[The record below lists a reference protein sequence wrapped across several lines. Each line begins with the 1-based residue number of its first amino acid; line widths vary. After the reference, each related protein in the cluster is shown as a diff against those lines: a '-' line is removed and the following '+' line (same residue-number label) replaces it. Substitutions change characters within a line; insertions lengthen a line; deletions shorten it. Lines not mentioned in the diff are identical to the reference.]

1 MAPVEG
7 TVKPAVFDYQDPATV
22 GEVLGLLSAARSDA
36 ALLAGG
42 QSLMPLLN
50 MRRVRPR
57 VLIDLNRVQELDEVS
72 VAPES
77 VTIGATARLA
87 TLARDPEAAAALPA
101 LPRVISFVA
110 HPQIRTRTTIGGSL
124 SYADP
129 AAELPALAVALG
141 ATMHLRST
149 AGPRA
154 VPAEK
159 FFEAAY
165 TTARRPDEL
174 LTHVEFPRHTGL
186 AVRYD
191 EIARAGDFPFVGLCL
206 GLRLADGEVIDARA
220 ATAGAADRPVR
231 LAALERSLIGRS
243 PGAASDDAARAASDE
258 VDPRTDQHATGDY
271 RRGALRALVRRL
283 LSEF

>member
-1 MAPVEG
+1 
-7 TVKPAVFDYQDPATV
+7 VKPPVFDYQDPATID
-22 GEVLGLLSAARSDA
+22 EVLDLLSASRGDVS
-36 ALLAGG
+36 LLAGG

-57 VLIDLNRVQELDEVS
+57 LLIDLNRVEGLDQVS
-72 VAPES
+72 VTPES

-87 TLARDPEAAAALPA
+87 WLGRDPEVAAALPA

-141 ATMHLRST
+141 ATMHLRSA
-149 AGPRA
+149 AGSRA
-154 VPAEK
+154 VPAEE
-159 FFEAAY
+159 FFETAF

-174 LTHVEFPRHTGL
+174 LTHVEFPRHSGL
-186 AVRYD
+186 TVRYD

-206 GLRLADGEVIDARA
+206 GLRLADGEVLEARA
-220 ATAGAADRPVR
+220 AAAGAADRPVR
-231 LAALERSLIGRS
+231 LAALERSLVGRA
-243 PGAASDDAARAASDE
+243 PGAAADDAALAASDE
-258 VDPRTDQHATGDY
+258 VDPLTDQHATGEY

-283 LSEF
+283 LGEF

>member
-1 MAPVEG
+1 M
-7 TVKPAVFDYQDPATV
+7 KPPVFDYQDPATID
-22 GEVLGLLSAARSDA
+22 EVLGLLSVTRADA

-57 VLIDLNRVQELDEVS
+57 VLIDLNRVAGLDEVS
-72 VAPES
+72 VTPES

-87 TLARDPEAAAALPA
+87 RLAGNPELAAALPA
-101 LPRVISFVA
+101 LPLVISFVA

-141 ATMHLRST
+141 ATMRLRSS
-149 AGPRA
+149 AGTRA
-154 VPAEK
+154 VPAEE
-159 FFEAAY
+159 FFQGAF
-165 TTARRPDEL
+165 TTARRADEL
-174 LTHVEFPRHTGL
+174 LTQVEFPRHPGL
-186 AVRYD
+186 VLRYD

-206 GLRLADGEVIDARA
+206 GLRLAGGEVIEARA
-220 ATAGAADRPVR
+220 AAAGAADRPAR
-231 LAALERSLIGRS
+231 LTALEQALIGR
-243 PGAASDDAARAASDE
+243 PPADAADDAARAASDE
-258 VDPRTDQHATGDY
+258 VDALADQHATGEY
-271 RRGALRALVRRL
+271 RRGALRALVRQL

>member
-1 MAPVEG
+1 MPPVEE
-7 TVKPAVFDYQDPATV
+7 TVKPPVFDYQDPATID
-22 GEVLGLLSAARSDA
+22 EVLGLLAVARADA

-57 VLIDLNRVQELDEVS
+57 VLIDLNRVAGLDEVS
-72 VAPES
+72 VTPES

-87 TLARDPEAAAALPA
+87 GLARNPEVAVALPV

-141 ATMHLRST
+141 ATLHLRSS
-149 AGPRA
+149 AGTRA
-154 VPAEK
+154 VPAEQ
-159 FFEAAY
+159 FFKTAY

-174 LTHVEFPRHTGL
+174 LTHVEFRPLPGL
-186 AVRYD
+186 IVRYD

-206 GLRLADGEVIDARA
+206 GLRMADGEVTEARA
-220 ATAGAADRPVR
+220 AAAGAADRPVR
-231 LAALERSLIGRS
+231 LTALERSLMAGGQRRPRTTPRGRRRTRLTRS
-243 PGAASDDAARAASDE
+243 PTSTPAAITGAARSARWSD
-258 VDPRTDQHATGDY
+258 GC
-271 RRGALRALVRRL
+271 
-283 LSEF
+283 

>member
-1 MAPVEG
+1 M
-7 TVKPAVFDYQDPATV
+7 KPPVFDYQDPATID
-22 GEVLGLLSAARSDA
+22 EVLGLLSVARADA
-36 ALLAGG
+36 SLLAGG

-57 VLIDLNRVQELDEVS
+57 VLIDINRVEGLDEVS
-72 VAPES
+72 VTSES

-87 TLARDPEAAAALPA
+87 RLARNPEIAAAVPA

-141 ATMHLRST
+141 ATLHLRSS
-149 AGPRA
+149 AGSRA
-154 VPAEK
+154 VPAEG
-159 FFEAAY
+159 FFETAF
-165 TTARRPDEL
+165 TTGRRPDEL
-174 LTHVEFPRHTGL
+174 LTHVEFPRHPGL
-186 AVRYD
+186 TMRYD

-206 GLRLADGEVIDARA
+206 GLRLAGGEVTEARA
-220 ATAGAADRPVR
+220 AAAGAADRPVR
-231 LAALERSLIGRS
+231 LGALERSLIGRS
-243 PGAASDDAARAASDE
+243 PGAAADDAARAASDE
-258 VDPRTDQHATGDY
+258 VDPLTDQHATGDY

>member
-1 MAPVEG
+1 M
-7 TVKPAVFDYQDPATV
+7 KPPVFDYQDPATID
-22 GEVLGLLSAARSDA
+22 EVLGLLSVTRADA

-57 VLIDLNRVQELDEVS
+57 VLIDLNRVAGLDEVS
-72 VAPES
+72 VTPES

-87 TLARDPEAAAALPA
+87 RLARNPELAAALPA
-101 LPRVISFVA
+101 LSLVISFVA

-141 ATMHLRST
+141 ATMRLRSS
-149 AGPRA
+149 AGTRA
-154 VPAEK
+154 VPAEE
-159 FFEAAY
+159 FFQGAF
-165 TTARRPDEL
+165 TTARRADEL
-174 LTHVEFPRHTGL
+174 LTQVEFPRHPGL
-186 AVRYD
+186 VVRYD

-206 GLRLADGEVIDARA
+206 GLRLAGGEVIEARA
-220 ATAGAADRPVR
+220 AAAGAADRPAR
-231 LAALERSLIGRS
+231 LTALEQALIGR
-243 PGAASDDAARAASDE
+243 PPADAADDAARAASDE
-258 VDPRTDQHATGDY
+258 VDALTDQHATGEY
-271 RRGALRALVRRL
+271 RRGALRALVRQL